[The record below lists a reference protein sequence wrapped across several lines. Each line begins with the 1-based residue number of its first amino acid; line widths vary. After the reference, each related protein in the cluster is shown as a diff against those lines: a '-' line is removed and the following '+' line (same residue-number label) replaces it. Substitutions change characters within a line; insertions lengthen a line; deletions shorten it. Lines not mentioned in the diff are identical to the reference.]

1 MSDDFAMSE
10 ESAVDAY
17 TALHAREYPHLIG
30 YARLRTADPAL
41 AADLVAEAHFHVW
54 QRIHGGARIE
64 DIRAYLRTTIRDLAA
79 TAEADPAR
87 RIPRDPQDD
96 PRAGTRAS
104 AEGAEASEPGG
115 YVDLLARILNQLP
128 QRWVQALWLAE
139 AENQSP
145 GAIAKTVG
153 GKEDTAAVLLNR
165 ARGGLRQ
172 AFLSEIPGAPEDP
185 LCFAYRERMPAVI
198 RGEATGDQVREVEGH
213 LPHCPDCQD
222 RMALLTRSD
231 DRLSALIGPALLTF
245 LAGDSATFLRP
256 LVGVGA
262 AGTGANT
269 GSPEPT
275 PSPMRR
281 LLRGRVG
288 MTGPVAATAAGVAAA
303 AVAGAA
309 VAAGFVLAG
318 DDSAAAPHQVEAAS
332 RTTGGTSEQSLPQ
345 GGAPTEEAPSGTGG
359 ASSTS
364 PAAGSTAP
372 SSSGIPAP
380 GTTGA
385 STPGQPVPPRTAA
398 SISAPPSSSL
408 PGTGPASGTPAP
420 SMSAPPTTG
429 SPTPGTPTPPPTTGS
444 PTQPSGPPPS
454 SPAPSSPAPSSPAPS
469 SPGPASPPPSSPGT
483 GPPSPTAEP
492 SSGSPSSSTTAPGT
506 TPPPSDSSAPSSEPG
521 TSSASAQP
529 TEPTPTPTEREHRDR

>member
-10 ESAVDAY
+10 KSAVDAY

-30 YARLRTADPAL
+30 YARLQTPDPAL

-54 QRIHGGARIE
+54 KRIHGGARI
-64 DIRAYLRTTIRDLAA
+64 DDVRAYLRTTIRDLAA

-87 RIPRDPQDD
+87 RIPRAPQDGR
-96 PRAGTRAS
+96 PRPGTRSS
-104 AEGAEASEPGG
+104 ADGAEASEPGG
-115 YVDLLARILNQLP
+115 YVDLLARILNRLP

-139 AENQSP
+139 AENQP
-145 GAIAKTVG
+145 PAAVAKAVG
-153 GKEDTAAVLLNR
+153 GKQDTTTVLLNR

-172 AFLSEIPGAPEDP
+172 AFLSEIPGAPGDP
-185 LCFAYRERMPAVI
+185 LCFAYWERMPAVI
-198 RGEATGDQVREVEGH
+198 RGEATGDQAREVEGH
-213 LPHCPDCQD
+213 LPHCQDCQD

-231 DRLSALIGPALLTF
+231 DRLSALIGPALLVF
-245 LAGDSATFLRP
+245 LAGGSATFLLP

-262 AGTGANT
+262 VGTGADA

-275 PSPMRR
+275 PSPLRR
-281 LLRGRVG
+281 LLSGRVG

-318 DDSAAAPHQVEAAS
+318 DDSAASPHQVEAAS
-332 RTTGGTSEQSLPQ
+332 KTEGRTPEQSVPQ
-345 GGAPTEEAPSGTGG
+345 GGAPTDEAPTGTGG
-359 ASSTS
+359 ASGTS
-364 PAAGSTAP
+364 PATGSTSP
-372 SSSGIPAP
+372 SSSGAPAP
-380 GTTGA
+380 GTTAG
-385 STPGQPVPPRTAA
+385 STPGQPVSPRSAT

-420 SMSAPPTTG
+420 GTSAPPPTFTG
-429 SPTPGTPTPPPTTGS
+429 SPTPGSPTPPPPATGS
-444 PTQPSGPPPS
+444 PTPPPSSAPPSSPPPS
-454 SPAPSSPAPSSPAPS
+454 SPAPSSP
-469 SPGPASPPPSSPGT
+469 PPSSPST
-483 GPPSPTAEP
+483 GPTSPTAEP
-492 SSGSPSSSTTAPGT
+492 SSGSPSPSTTAPGS

-529 TEPTPTPTEREHRDR
+529 TEPTPTPTEPERRYR